1 MSVKK
6 LYELVIMYDDYNN
19 RYGAVLTDYANHEQR
34 DLFTQDTAHRC
45 VADAAIELIE
55 MAVDNRIDEIIS
67 DYQMLVEEATLGE
80 DL

>member
-6 LYELVIMYDDYNN
+6 LYEVVILEDDYNN
-19 RYGAVLTDYANHEQR
+19 CFTAVLTDHVNVIQHVINNA
-34 DLFTQDTAHRC
+34 DAAHQC
-45 VADAAIELIE
+45 VKDAAIELIE
-55 MAVDNRIDEIIS
+55 MAVDNRINEIIS